1 MDIVFSLNV
10 KDNNIWLSWN
20 IIIKK
25 LQYFVNQ
32 NAHVYIK
39 Q

>member
-1 MDIVFSLNV
+1 MLRTLIYVHV
-10 KDNNIWLSWN
+10 N
-20 IIIKK
+20 IILDFSIT
-25 LQYFVNQ
+25 YRNDPVFVNQ